1 MKVKLIAAVARNG
14 AIGIDNRLPW
24 HLPED
29 LAFFKATTMGKP
41 MVMGRKTWESI
52 GRPLP
57 GRLNM
62 VITRDL
68 HWKPQLDGKGE
79 PRPYTVYPAALESEP
94 ATRIA
99 CAFGLQEGLDWL
111 RQNPKA
117 LGQDNDAGE
126 IFLIGGSKL
135 YQQAL
140 KLDLVDE
147 LILTEIQHD
156 FQGDA
161 FLPPI
166 DLTRFKE
173 FERIHNPS
181 TPERAWGFDFARYV
195 RISPTGQ

>member
-1 MKVKLIAAVARNG
+1 MKVKLIAAMARNG
-14 AIGIDNRLPW
+14 AIGLENRLPW
-24 HLPED
+24 QLPED

-41 MVMGRKTWESI
+41 MVMGRKTWDSI

-62 VITRDL
+62 VITRDSS
-68 HWKPQLDGKGE
+68 WKPQPDAQGG
-79 PRPYTVYPAALESEP
+79 PRPCTFYPDTLASEP

-99 CAFGLQEGLDWL
+99 CAFDLQEGLNWL
-111 RQNPKA
+111 KQNPQA
-117 LGQDNDAGE
+117 LGKDNLEGE
-126 IFLIGGSKL
+126 IFLIGGSNL

-140 KLDLVDE
+140 ELDVVDE
-147 LILTEIQHD
+147 LVLTEIQHD

-181 TPERAWGFDFARYV
+181 TPDRPWSFDFARYV
-195 RISPTGQ
+195 RIRQ

>member
-14 AIGIDNRLPW
+14 TIGIENRLPW
-24 HLPED
+24 QLPED

-41 MVMGRKTWESI
+41 MVMGRKTWDSI

-62 VITRDL
+62 VITRDSS
-68 HWKPQLDGKGE
+68 WKPLPDAKGE
-79 PRPYTVYPAALESEP
+79 PRACTVYPAPLDSEP

-99 CAFGLQEGLDWL
+99 CAFGLQEGLEWL
-111 RQNPKA
+111 KKNSQA
-117 LGQDNDAGE
+117 LGKDNHEGD
-126 IFLIGGSKL
+126 IFLIGGSNL

-140 KLDLVDE
+140 ELDLVDE
-147 LILTEIQHD
+147 LVLTEIQYD
-156 FQGDA
+156 FEGDA
-161 FLPPI
+161 FFPPI

-181 TPERAWGFDFARYV
+181 TLDRPWGFDFARYV
-195 RISPTGQ
+195 RIR